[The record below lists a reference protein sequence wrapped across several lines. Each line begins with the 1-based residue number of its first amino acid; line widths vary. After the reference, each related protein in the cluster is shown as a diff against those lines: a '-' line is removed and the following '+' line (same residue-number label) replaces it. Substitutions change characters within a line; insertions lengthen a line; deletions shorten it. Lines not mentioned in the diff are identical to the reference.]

1 MPRNANAVS
10 IHHQSG
16 IKAMRALKDSNLSD
30 ADLDSLVRQLSDE
43 TFEAGRDVFTKDAT
57 TVPTLYLVRK
67 GRVKLV
73 KESGKEDIV
82 SAGGY
87 FGQEYFS
94 VKSVASRDAV
104 SNRVKALYSATPMEE
119 TVCGVLTVEDF
130 MAVFGI
136 QIAAASEQDTLYI
149 PMTDLTRHRVLGE
162 GLFGIVWLV
171 TNKKATKL
179 EPYALKIQS
188 TEEGHR
194 ADMIKQEIN
203 MMRALPHPSLVEMI
217 STYEEEG
224 TISMLLSLVPGGELF
239 DIIHRQDHQGEW
251 VSGIGEGS
259 SKFYA
264 AVVADTIAFMHR
276 QKYVFRDLKPENVL
290 IDKDGYPVI
299 TDFGFSKFA
308 SDSVVDCCWITFS
321 ECTHRCIFFLAPSQ
335 KSGRQNVY
343 ILRYTQLRCPGGHY
357 ESRSWCAC
365 RQLELWCFTLRVD
378 RRKQSVLLRGN

>member
-1 MPRNANAVS
+1 
-10 IHHQSG
+10 
-16 IKAMRALKDSNLSD
+16 MRALKDSYLSD
-30 ADLDSLVRQLSDE
+30 PDLDSLVRQLSNKP
-43 TFEAGRDVFTKDAT
+43 FEAGRDVFTKGAM

-73 KESGKEDIV
+73 KQSGKEDIV

-87 FGQEYFS
+87 FGHEYFP
-94 VKSVASRDAV
+94 VKSVALRDAA

-119 TVCGVLTVEDF
+119 TVCGVLTVEEC

-136 QIAAASEQDTLYI
+136 KSAAALYI
-149 PMTDLTRHRVLGE
+149 PMIDLTRHRVLGK
-162 GLFGIVWLV
+162 GRSGTVWLV

-188 TEEGHR
+188 TEGAHQL
-194 ADMIKQEIN
+194 DMIEQEIN
-203 MMRALPHPSLVEMI
+203 MMRALRHPSLVEMI
-217 STYEEEG
+217 GTYEEEG

-276 QKYVFRDLKPENVL
+276 QKYVYRDLKPENVL

-308 SDSVVDCCWITFS
+308 SDSVLDC
-321 ECTHRCIFFLAPSQ
+321 
-335 KSGRQNVY
+335 Y
-343 ILRYTQLRCPGGHY
+343 
-357 ESRSWCAC
+357 
-365 RQLELWCFTLRVD
+365 
-378 RRKQSVLLRGN
+378 